1 VVSATAC
8 AGAASFRAGET
19 GAFMRRALSS
29 NVAFHA
35 RRCQRHASYGSV
47 NGIAMAAQVLTT
59 HRFGM

>member
-1 VVSATAC
+1 
-8 AGAASFRAGET
+8 
-19 GAFMRRALSS
+19 MRRALSS

-47 NGIAMAAQVLTT
+47 NGIAMAAQVVTT